1 MVLKKI
7 PKISIVNEKVEAKIV
22 ELQKKVKSIL
32 IENGFD
38 KKFII
43 IDPPNKTEGG
53 YGLDDVRIVD
63 SKKQPQIIINI
74 EHPSMYSSKY
84 WFEEISSAD
93 LLSLR
98 FDYPNQHLMNFDGDK
113 FTYLH
118 RLDFGTNHGFSF
130 RVDLN
135 PDEVKELKN
144 ISPNELMEKHR
155 IKHKH
160 PAFGKTEI
168 ESDFFPKD
176 SLMDNGITPFEFF
189 KMLVVKHTDE
199 IKNGGKL
206 FGSHKEINEQL
217 FYEFKQDV
225 QYVEK
230 LERENNLNFESCI
243 KYFKTSIGIR
253 LKYCS
258 ISDSNPFELIKL
270 ISPRGVHE
278 ERRVQ
283 PTVSKEIMGFIS
295 QIQDIKKNSTI
306 VLDNLSFSSVFE
318 HLFVIIEKLECK
330 LEDHHKFVKLFIIN
344 KDQNEIQKIK
354 FLFRVLGINTDNI
367 KSDFSELKNQT
378 RINYQISLKPFN
390 QRFSVTSHNEKNV
403 LLHKKD
409 PRYGNDVSKYEIIDR
424 INNVKSGTIMSFIV
438 SSNTLFEET
447 KSAKLFRN
455 ELLENTKVLAI
466 IQLPRKSIP
475 VIGIEASLII
485 LKKSKD
491 KISDYDIFMS
501 YIDKTDVDFLFT
513 EKAIVKKY
521 NEFTNNNKLKNEND
535 FGFLV
540 NSAELK
546 ENWSVTKRMPSQKKI
561 LSQLKFS
568 NPVSISQ
575 VAEIIRP
582 TKHSKLN
589 SIIKIADMDGFLE
602 VLMSGDQRKSEKNSE
617 NTPTIS
623 IFEPGDILFSISGTI
638 GKTAKI
644 IKRIPN
650 IGLSRGILIIRPNK
664 SKVNPDYLKHVL
676 DSNNTRLQIQPKQ
689 SIIPYL
695 GINQLKDIKIELHS
709 LKKQRDIIKK
719 IKNLEN
725 EILKLKTMIQKC
737 ESTIEQITTT
747 EKNE

>member
-1 MVLKKI
+1 
-7 PKISIVNEKVEAKIV
+7 
-22 ELQKKVKSIL
+22 
-32 IENGFD
+32 
-38 KKFII
+38 
-43 IDPPNKTEGG
+43 
-53 YGLDDVRIVD
+53 
-63 SKKQPQIIINI
+63 
-74 EHPSMYSSKY
+74 
-84 WFEEISSAD
+84 
-93 LLSLR
+93 
-98 FDYPNQHLMNFDGDK
+98 MNFDGDK

-130 RVDLN
+130 GVDLN

-160 PAFGKTEI
+160 HAFGKTEI

-475 VIGIEASLII
+475 VIGIEASLIMTYSCHI
-485 LKKSKD
+485 LIKQML
-491 KISDYDIFMS
+491 IF
-501 YIDKTDVDFLFT
+501 FL
-513 EKAIVKKY
+513 
-521 NEFTNNNKLKNEND
+521 
-535 FGFLV
+535 
-540 NSAELK
+540 
-546 ENWSVTKRMPSQKKI
+546 QKK
-561 LSQLKFS
+561 QL
-568 NPVSISQ
+568 
-575 VAEIIRP
+575 
-582 TKHSKLN
+582 
-589 SIIKIADMDGFLE
+589 
-602 VLMSGDQRKSEKNSE
+602 
-617 NTPTIS
+617 
-623 IFEPGDILFSISGTI
+623 
-638 GKTAKI
+638 
-644 IKRIPN
+644 
-650 IGLSRGILIIRPNK
+650 
-664 SKVNPDYLKHVL
+664 
-676 DSNNTRLQIQPKQ
+676 
-689 SIIPYL
+689 
-695 GINQLKDIKIELHS
+695 
-709 LKKQRDIIKK
+709 
-719 IKNLEN
+719 
-725 EILKLKTMIQKC
+725 
-737 ESTIEQITTT
+737 
-747 EKNE
+747 